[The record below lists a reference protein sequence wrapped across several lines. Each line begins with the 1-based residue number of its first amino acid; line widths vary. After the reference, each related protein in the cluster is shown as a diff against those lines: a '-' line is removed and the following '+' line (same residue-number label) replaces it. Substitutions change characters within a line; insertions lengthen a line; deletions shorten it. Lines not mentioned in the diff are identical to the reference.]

1 MNNVMGSSL
10 GVFQWA
16 SSISVHVFEKSVEV
30 APVEIIVV
38 SESPVIL
45 HSVRAGG
52 VANAPD
58 SS

>member
-1 MNNVMGSSL
+1 MGSSL